1 MKSSSG
7 LVVNIPNETSQAAR
21 QLVSNNN
28 RYLQIGDSLESIVN
42 QIDLTLLDPSSIE
55 DNEIVFRL
63 ALTSAFQ
70 YSELLPDSLA
80 SLATMKRIDWK
91 YALYL
96 PTNHPGI
103 NKKALC
109 KFRQLLYTS
118 DKALSEIGHLFLIL
132 ADFGIFSHLQ
142 NHSANP
148 IDIISVICQK
158 NRLSRLQDA
167 LKVGISLVSA
177 AAPDWLASHVAS
189 HWFARYRPGQKNMV
203 DPCDYN
209 NLKIFAEKTGADI
222 FLFLQVLHKK
232 DSPELLNRSEIQYL
246 SQLFQQQ
253 YLQDGEILRWK
264 DSGCINCIRNI

>member
-1 MKSSSG
+1 MKLSSG
-7 LVVNIPNETSQAAR
+7 FVVNIPNETAQAAH
-21 QLVSNNN
+21 QLFSNNN
-28 RYLQIGDSLESIVN
+28 RYLQIGDCLESIVN
-42 QIDLTLLDPSSIE
+42 QIDLALLDPSSIADKE
-55 DNEIVFRL
+55 FVFRL

-70 YSELLPDSLA
+70 YAELLPDSLA

-103 NKKALC
+103 NKTALC

-118 DKALSEIGHLFLIL
+118 EKALSEFRHLLRIL
-132 ADFGIFSHLQ
+132 TEFGIFSHLKDQ
-142 NHSANP
+142 SLNP
-148 IDIISVICQK
+148 KDIISVICQI
-158 NRLSRLQDA
+158 NRLSRLQEA

-177 AAPDWLASHVAS
+177 VAPDWLASNVAS
-189 HWFARYRPGQKNMV
+189 HWFARYRTGQMDLI
-203 DPCDYN
+203 DPCDYY
-209 NLKIFAEKTGADI
+209 NLKYFAEKTGTDI

-232 DSPELLNRSEIQYL
+232 DSPDLLNRSEIQYL
-246 SQLFQQQ
+246 SQLFKQQ